1 VIGSAQVRR
10 GAAFLQHGSILL
22 DGSAE
27 TVNATTLRQVLG
39 RPVTFDEVTT
49 AIVAA
54 WDLAPLSAP

>member
-1 VIGSAQVRR
+1 
-10 GAAFLQHGSILL
+10 
-22 DGSAE
+22 
-27 TVNATTLRQVLG
+27 VNATTLRQVLG